1 MRTIA
6 IVILVLLVALP
17 VAAAEWKSVSLV
29 DGGCAERVK
38 ANPDKH
44 TRACAMRCEE
54 SGYGVMAEDGA
65 FIKFD
70 EKGNNLAIEAL
81 QKSKKDDHLRATITG
96 EIKDGVLYV
105 ETLTLDE

>member
-1 MRTIA
+1 MRKLA
-6 IVILVLLVALP
+6 IFGLVLLVALP

-29 DGGCAERVK
+29 DAGCADRVK
-38 ANPDKH
+38 ADPDKH

-54 SGYGVMAEDGA
+54 SGYGVVADGA
-65 FIKFD
+65 FVKFD

>member
-1 MRTIA
+1 MRKLA
-6 IVILVLLVALP
+6 SFGLVLLMAFPL
-17 VAAAEWKSVSLV
+17 AAAEWKGVSIV
-29 DGGCAERVK
+29 DAGCAERVK

-44 TRACAMRCEE
+44 TRACMMRCEE
-54 SGYGVMAEDGA
+54 SGYGVVADGN

-81 QKSKKDDHLRATITG
+81 QKSKKDDAIHATITG